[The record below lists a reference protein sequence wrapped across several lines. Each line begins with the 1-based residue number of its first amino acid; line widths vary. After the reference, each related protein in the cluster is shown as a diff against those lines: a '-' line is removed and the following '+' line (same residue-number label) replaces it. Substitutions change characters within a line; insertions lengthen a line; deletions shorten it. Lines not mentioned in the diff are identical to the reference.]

1 MPDAQARALVQI
13 IEQQQENL
21 VTKDDLAL
29 QTAHND
35 AQFAKIESM
44 FWRGVVIVSGVIVA
58 VGGVIIGA
66 IAAFS

>member
-1 MPDAQARALVQI
+1 MRD
-13 IEQQQENL
+13 E
-21 VTKDDLAL
+21 LAL

-35 AQFAKIESM
+35 AQFAKMESM
-44 FWRGVVIVSGVIVA
+44 FRRGVVIVSGVIVA

>member
-1 MPDAQARALVQI
+1 MRD
-13 IEQQQENL
+13 E
-21 VTKDDLAL
+21 LAL